1 MKSFAD
7 LVRVRNLETGA
18 IGRIARRLF
27 DNPKINPGILV
38 EVDDKAKPY
47 VPSMYKSKMPID
59 ELGPVATKALESS
72 LSSQIELRDPKNED
86 AVKDVPNDTK
96 EEDVTDA

>member
-47 VPSMYKSKMPID
+47 INYKPKFPVEEPTVEPPAD
-59 ELGPVATKALESS
+59 EA
-72 LSSQIELRDPKNED
+72 DD
-86 AVKDVPNDTK
+86 K